1 MNVYALIP
9 ARSGSKGLPN
19 KNILEIDGHPLI
31 AYSIAFARKIA
42 VDRVI
47 VSTNSETY
55 RAIAWRY
62 GGECP
67 YLRGAAASSDTANWQ
82 EIIADLA
89 ANLPSLS
96 IPLPDVWV
104 SLKPVNPFRSIESV
118 QQALKILAE
127 RRDID
132 SVRIVSEAD
141 PRLHYV
147 NQEGFLVPYGT
158 GWDATTS
165 KTLRSKFPKTYQPYN
180 LEIFRHQGWVER
192 DGLFMGTRI
201 VPIVAPKI
209 TGLDI
214 DDKDTF
220 EIAKA
225 LIEMRPRPDVVA
237 RHIHL
242 EHDRPPAQ

>member
-1 MNVYALIP
+1 MKIYALIP
-9 ARSGSKGLPN
+9 ARSGSKGLPD
-19 KNILEIDGHPLI
+19 KNILEIGGHPLI
-31 AYSIAFARKIA
+31 AYSIAFARKLAI
-42 VDRVI
+42 DRII
-47 VSTNSETY
+47 VSTDSEAY
-55 RAIAWRY
+55 RAIALRY

-67 YLRGAAASSDTANWQ
+67 YLRGADASSDTANWQ
-82 EIIADLA
+82 EIMADLA

-104 SLKPVNPFRSIESV
+104 SLKPVTPFRSLESV
-118 QQALKILAE
+118 QQALNILSA
-127 RRDID
+127 RRDVD

-141 PRLHYV
+141 PRLHCV
-147 NQEGFLVPYGT
+147 NDEGFLVPYGA
-158 GWDATTS
+158 GWDARLS
-165 KTLRSKFPKTYQPYN
+165 KMPRSQFPKVYRPYN

-214 DDKDTF
+214 DDKDTL

-242 EHDRPPAQ
+242 

>member
-1 MNVYALIP
+1 L
-9 ARSGSKGLPN
+9 
-19 KNILEIDGHPLI
+19 
-31 AYSIAFARKIA
+31 
-42 VDRVI
+42 
-47 VSTNSETY
+47 
-55 RAIAWRY
+55 RY

-67 YLRGAAASSDTANWQ
+67 YLRGATASSDTANWQ

-89 ANLPSLS
+89 ANLPPLS

-104 SLKPVNPFRSIESV
+104 SLKPVNPFRSVESV
-118 QQALKILAE
+118 QAALKILAE
-127 RRDID
+127 RRDVD

-147 NQEGFLVPYGT
+147 NQEGFLAPYGA
-158 GWDATTS
+158 GWDATAS
-165 KTLRSKFPKTYQPYN
+165 KTLRSQFPKTYQPYN

-192 DGLFMGTRI
+192 DGLFMGSRI
-201 VPIVAPKI
+201 IPIVAAKI

-242 EHDRPPAQ
+242 AHAPHARSDA